1 METEV
6 GGEKKNDAV
15 DRRERG
21 CQWAR
26 ISKHGVK
33 RLTVK
38 ECTNNS
44 EKTNATPLKMDSF
57 RFLLFIPKIFW
68 CPLSCLGQNIEI
80 DI

>member
-38 ECTNNS
+38 ECSNNS
-44 EKTNATPLKMDSF
+44 EKTNATPFKNGFFQVPPFHSENILVSSK
-57 RFLLFIPKIFW
+57 
-68 CPLSCLGQNIEI
+68 LSWAKYRN
-80 DI
+80 

>member
-44 EKTNATPLKMDSF
+44 EKTNATP
-57 RFLLFIPKIFW
+57 
-68 CPLSCLGQNIEI
+68 
-80 DI
+80 

>member
-1 METEV
+1 MVVMLVVEAEQVKVKTKARAEKRTLVVCIMETEV

-44 EKTNATPLKMDSF
+44 EKTNATP
-57 RFLLFIPKIFW
+57 
-68 CPLSCLGQNIEI
+68 
-80 DI
+80 